1 MIFRYREG
9 ADYFSVKLSSN
20 DMKTAVAEV
29 KEAWDKVY
37 PNTVFHYFFLDEQYN
52 QQYEADMQFG
62 RVIATFSGLAIII
75 ACLGLFGL
83 SAFTIVQRTKEIGIR
98 KVLGASVI
106 QIIHLLSKDFVKV
119 VLIAAFVAIP
129 VAYIGIQ
136 QWLSGYAVRISLS
149 VWLFVLPVMII
160 LLIALVTV
168 SFQTIKTALSNP
180 TRALKQE

>member
-1 MIFRYREG
+1 
-9 ADYFSVKLSSN
+9 
-20 DMKTAVAEV
+20 
-29 KEAWDKVY
+29 
-37 PNTVFHYFFLDEQYN
+37 
-52 QQYEADMQFG
+52 
-62 RVIATFSGLAIII
+62 
-75 ACLGLFGL
+75 
-83 SAFTIVQRTKEIGIR
+83 
-98 KVLGASVI
+98 
-106 QIIHLLSKDFVKV
+106 VKV